1 MVGGVAAEGDGH
13 VVVVGVVARRTDLSG
28 ETCECRTVH
37 LRQGSSTDRY
47 LHEVHLRLGVE
58 VHYLLSVVLKKK
70 MCER

>member
-13 VVVVGVVARRTDLSG
+13 VVVVGVVARLIDSSG
-28 ETCECRTVH
+28 ETSERRTVH

-58 VHYLLSVVLKKK
+58 AYDLLSVVLKKK
-70 MCER
+70 MCQR